1 MGKNS
6 SLCGFMFHDTI
17 SRKLWGEMGTA
28 KTFFSPCI
36 SKCPKI
42 YGPEINK

>member
-17 SRKLWGEMGTA
+17 SRKLWGEMGTQ
-28 KTFFSPCI
+28 KYLMKS
-36 SKCPKI
+36 
-42 YGPEINK
+42 